1 MRIGIDI
8 DGVLTDIETF
18 LLDYGSKYCV
28 ENNIPLNIA
37 EEIDYDES
45 KTFGW
50 TDEQAIEFWNE
61 YIIHY
66 FTEYKPREFAKEVI
80 TKLKE
85 EGNEIYIITARN
97 EYGVPR
103 EYTNDV
109 KKLTEEWLKKN
120 EIPYDKII
128 FSSGSKLPYTRGNYI
143 EVVIEDNPEN
153 IKDIA
158 QTTPVICYNN
168 FYNKDVDGKNI
179 TRAYSWYDVYNILKQ
194 GLIR

>member
-28 ENNIPLNIA
+28 ENNIPLNITK
-37 EEIDYDES
+37 EINYDES

-50 TDEQAIEFWNE
+50 TDEQAVEFWNK

-66 FTEYKPREFAKEVI
+66 FTDYPARDFAKEVI

-85 EGNEIYIITARN
+85 EGNEIYIVTARN

-103 EYTNDV
+103 EYKDET
-109 KKLTEEWLKKN
+109 KKLTEQWLKKN

-128 FSSGSKLPYTRGNYI
+128 FSNGNKLPYCKGNYI
-143 EVVIEDNPEN
+143 EVMIEDNPTN
-153 IKDIA
+153 IVDIA
-158 QTTPVICYNN
+158 VGMPVICYNN
-168 FYNKDVDGKNI
+168 KYNAKVEGENI
-179 TRAYSWYDVYNILKQ
+179 TRAYSWYDVYEKIKNM
-194 GLIR
+194 

>member
-18 LLDYGSKYCV
+18 ILDYGSKFCI
-28 ENNIPLNIA
+28 ESGLPLNITSQIHYN
-37 EEIDYDES
+37 EN

-50 TDEQAIEFWNE
+50 TDEQTTEFWNK
-61 YIIHY
+61 YIIKY
-66 FTEYKPREFAKEVI
+66 FTQYPVREFAKEVI

-103 EYTNDV
+103 EYTDQI
-109 KKLTEEWLKKN
+109 KQMTEEWLKKN

-128 FSSGSKLPYTRGNYI
+128 YTNGSKLPYCKGNYI
-143 EVVIEDNPEN
+143 EVVVEDSPIN
-153 IKDIA
+153 IIDIA
-158 QTTPVICYNN
+158 TSIPVICYNN
-168 FYNKDVDGKNI
+168 KYNAHVNGDNI
-179 TRAYSWYDVYNILKQ
+179 TRAYSWYDVYNKIKQ
-194 GLIR
+194 